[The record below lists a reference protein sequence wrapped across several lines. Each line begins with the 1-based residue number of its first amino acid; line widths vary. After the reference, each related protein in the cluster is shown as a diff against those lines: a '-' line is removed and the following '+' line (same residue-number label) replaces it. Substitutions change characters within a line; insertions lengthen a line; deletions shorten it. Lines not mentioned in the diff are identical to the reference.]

1 MNWKKIINLSPLVDV
16 LMIVIFWYI
25 MMSNQT
31 LEENKQTA
39 EEERNALMTR
49 YEQAL
54 SEQQAQNDALTQE
67 VERLLAEAEQLLQS
81 QEELRA
87 ETELRRQINEEL
99 SSQLSDLRE
108 ENEALGLL
116 LEQSVGYVYIRLYDG
131 LNANRIVEINSE
143 AELVDKFIFSKEE
156 SEYLEQKLTKVITE
170 YATKEEKQRIAV
182 VFLYEG
188 SNAYYVDI
196 TRILNVL
203 NTMRAEHGIA
213 VLTINLAE

>member
-1 MNWKKIINLSPLVDV
+1 MNWRKIINLSPLVDV

-31 LEENKQTA
+31 LEENRQTA
-39 EEERNALMTR
+39 EEERQTLTMQ
-49 YEQAL
+49 YEQSL
-54 SEQQAQNDALTQE
+54 SEKQAQNDRLTQD
-67 VERLLAEAEQLLQS
+67 VERLLKEAEQLLKA
-81 QEELRA
+81 QEELRQ
-87 ETELRRQINEEL
+87 ETELRQQVNEEL
-99 SSQLSDLRE
+99 SNQLGYLRK
-108 ENEALGLL
+108 ENETLGLL

-131 LNANRIVEINSE
+131 LNENRIVEINSE

-156 SEYLEQKLTKVITE
+156 RDYLEQKLTKVITE

-196 TRILNVL
+196 TRIMNVL
-203 NTMRAEHGIA
+203 NVMRAEHGIA